1 MNRRF
6 ILAPGAVRDLTQIW
20 RYIKKK
26 SSRETAD
33 RVEAVIRGK
42 FVYLADFPHA
52 GHWRRDLTDASVR
65 FFSVYSYLI
74 VYRPGN
80 CAVTDCRRIARQP
93 ERRSGSFK
101 ATGTLKIA
109 PRRTG

>member
-6 ILAPGAVRDLTQIW
+6 ILAPGAVRDLAQIW

-33 RVEAVIRGK
+33 RVESVIRAK
-42 FVYLADFPHA
+42 FVYLADLPHA
-52 GHWRRDLTDASVR
+52 GHWRRDLTDAPVR

-74 VYRPGN
+74 VYRPETTPLQIVAILHG
-80 CAVTDCRRIARQP
+80 ARNVEAILSEQP
-93 ERRSGSFK
+93 K
-101 ATGTLKIA
+101 H
-109 PRRTG
+109 